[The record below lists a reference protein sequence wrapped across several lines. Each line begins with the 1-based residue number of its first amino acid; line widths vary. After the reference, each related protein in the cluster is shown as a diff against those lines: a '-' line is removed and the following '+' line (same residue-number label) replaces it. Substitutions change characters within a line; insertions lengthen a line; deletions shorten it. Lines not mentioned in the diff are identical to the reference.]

1 MKSSLIVL
9 TSPPASGKT
18 YWIKSFKDELF
29 DESLLVVSPLRALA
43 DECKLTWKGS
53 IEIMTPE
60 EWLMNKKTYRN
71 VIFDE
76 FHLYFYW
83 GDSFRSKM
91 WEVFFELSSHCELC
105 ILLTATLNES
115 MQLEMAHFEHQF
127 DEMIWCD
134 YGNQKLKF
142 NPKKYFVA
150 PSRHWMM
157 EKILL
162 TNVQIKTVSLIFC
175 AYRSEVFEVANKLRT
190 KGYCVWTCVGG
201 ESKEMSHKMQLES
214 APHFIVATTVLSH
227 GVNLPKISS
236 LYFLYPLENIDF
248 WIQMVARGGRKG
260 ESYEVYALEKPYGLK
275 WSRSI
280 NCLAILLIS
289 LRMKIIHFFRQYDQW
304 FLKDC

>member
-18 YWIKSFKDELF
+18 YWIKSFKDVLF
-29 DESLLVVSPLRALA
+29 DEPLLVVSPLRALA
-43 DECKLTWKGS
+43 DECKLTWEGK

-60 EWLMNKKTYRN
+60 EWLVSKKTYRN

-83 GDSFRSKM
+83 GDSFRSTM
-91 WEVFFELSSHCELC
+91 WEVFFELSTQCELC

-115 MQLEMAHFEHQF
+115 MQLEMVHFKHQF
-127 DEMIWCD
+127 DEMIWYD

-142 NPKKYFVA
+142 NPKRYFVT
-150 PSRHWMM
+150 PSRNWMM

-162 TNVQIKTVSLIFC
+162 TSFQTKTVSLLFC
-175 AYRSEVFEVANKLRT
+175 AYRSEVFEVAKKLRQA
-190 KGYCVWTCVGG
+190 GYRVWTCVGG
-201 ESKEMSHKMQLES
+201 ESKEMSHKMQTES

-280 NCLAILLIS
+280 NSLAILLIS